1 MYHGGMRT
9 QSSDTSP
16 EAEQVQIALLRAA
29 PVWRRLA
36 GVSSLNR
43 TLHTLALGG
52 LRHRQPGYT
61 AFEHRQLAALR
72 LGTTLAARAYGP
84 LVLGSERGEWN
95 VEVAN
100 EILVLLLVT
109 TQLEALDV
117 PYALGGSMAS
127 AALGIYR
134 ATNDADIIAD
144 LTEPHVDPLVRA
156 LEGAFYIDADAIR
169 EAIRHRSST
178 NLIHLESMF
187 KVDLFIPKRR
197 AFDRNQLAR
206 RVSQQVT
213 SEPPRDVYIASAED
227 TVLAKLEWYRMGGE
241 ISDRQWND
249 ILGVLKVQALD
260 IDLAYLRQWAPQ
272 LGVADLLARAL
283 DDAGLA

>member
-29 PVWRRLA
+29 PVWRRLGIA
-36 GVSSLNR
+36 SSLTHAMRFLSSENWR
-43 TLHTLALGG
+43 C
-52 LRHRQPGYT
+52 RHPEATSLDVRRQM
-61 AFEHRQLAALR
+61 AALWY
-72 LGTTLAARAYGP
+72 GAEAA
-84 LVLGSERGEWN
+84 ERVVVHVVAREDQPVDTPGI
-95 VEVAN
+95 VEVT
-100 EILVLLLVT
+100 LMVT
-109 TQLEALDV
+109 AQLEAQGIR
-117 PYALGGSMAS
+117 YALGGSMAS
-127 AALGIYR
+127 SALGMAR
-134 ATNDADIIAD
+134 STMDADIIAD
-144 LTEPHVDPLVRA
+144 LAESHVDPLVRA
-156 LEGAFYIDADAIR
+156 LDGAFYIDADAIR

-206 RVSQQVT
+206 RVARRLAKDAQQ
-213 SEPPRDVYIASAED
+213 DAFIASAED

-241 ISDRQWND
+241 ISDRQWTD
-249 ILGVLKVQALD
+249 ILGVLKVQAPG
-260 IDLAYLRQWAPQ
+260 IDLPYLRQWAPQ

-283 DDAGLA
+283 GDAGLA